1 MLTPA
6 RPDGNTTDIRNEYS
20 ASTVSY
26 SSIGSTT
33 GEEEEREKHAAGI
46 WRLWC
51 NDQQQVDYRELGVQP
66 TDHTPFPY
74 KLRGSYNHYMSEK
87 Y

>member
-1 MLTPA
+1 VKIDLCLSMLTPA

-46 WRLWC
+46 
-51 NDQQQVDYRELGVQP
+51 
-66 TDHTPFPY
+66 
-74 KLRGSYNHYMSEK
+74 
-87 Y
+87 